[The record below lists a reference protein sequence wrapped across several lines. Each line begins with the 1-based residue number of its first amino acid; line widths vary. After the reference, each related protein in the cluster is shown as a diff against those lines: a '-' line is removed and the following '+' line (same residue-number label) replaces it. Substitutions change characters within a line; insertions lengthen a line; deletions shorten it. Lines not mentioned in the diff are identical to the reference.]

1 MRMVTIISYQQPIR
15 ETTTLPKVQA
25 IAMDTKMG
33 MKMGMKMDIT
43 AIVVSVIII
52 MKAMTLVII

>member
-15 ETTTLPKVQA
+15 ETTALPKVQA
-25 IAMDTKMG
+25 IAMDT
-33 MKMGMKMDIT
+33 KMGMKMDIT

>member
-1 MRMVTIISYQQPIR
+1 MECNGTIISYQQPIR

-33 MKMGMKMDIT
+33 MKMDIT